1 MNIKSLRA
9 FQISTKPTPTT
20 TPRSTETPKHT
31 KMARPIFRYERF
43 KRDSNWT
50 VPASWDRPACIVEA
64 DDGTFGFGLSLNGA
78 PVVSII
84 NDHFAPFLVGEDCL
98 ATEKL
103 WDMMVR
109 MSAPYGMG
117 GLTSHAISAVDLA
130 LWDLKGKLL
139 GKPVYELLGGPQK
152 EKIQCYATG
161 SDTAWYMEL
170 GFKGAKSFTSYGPE
184 EGLEGLK
191 KNEEMVAEKRE
202 IVGPDRE
209 LMLDCWM
216 SSDVE
221 TVVRLSEI
229 MKPYNLRWIEES
241 LLPDDWEGYADVRK
255 RLPLQTLA
263 SGEHWYFTNSFAS
276 AARRKLVDIF
286 QPDVLWCGGITAGQ
300 KICAIADAAGIE
312 VIPHASMNYPYGQHL
327 AYAMPAI
334 PWGERSEGV
343 SPPGVPLEEMVQL
356 PGTAI
361 IKDGYLTPSDAPG
374 FGLEI
379 TQDWIE
385 SKRTSP

>member
-1 MNIKSLRA
+1 MNIKSITA
-9 FQISTKPTPTT
+9 FQINTKPRPTT
-20 TPRSTETPKHT
+20 QPRPTDPPKHA

-50 VPASWDRPACIVEA
+50 VPGDWNRPACIVEA
-64 DDGTFGFGLSLNGA
+64 DDGTWGFGISLNGA

-84 NDHFAPFLVGEDCL
+84 NDHFAPVLAGEDCM
-98 ATEKL
+98 ATDRL

-139 GKPVYELLGGPQK
+139 GRPVYELLGGPQK
-152 EKIQCYATG
+152 ERIPCYATG
-161 SDTAWYMEL
+161 PDTAWYMEL
-170 GFKGAKSFTSYGPE
+170 GFKGAKAFTPYGPE
-184 EGLEGLK
+184 DGLDGLR

-216 SSDVE
+216 SSNVE
-221 TVVRLSEI
+221 TVCRLSDI
-229 MKPYNLRWIEES
+229 MRPYNLKWIEEY
-241 LLPDDWEGYADVRK
+241 LLPDDWEGYAQVRE
-255 RLPLQTLA
+255 RLPSQTLA

-276 AARRKLVDIF
+276 AAKRKLVDIF
-286 QPDVLWCGGITAGQ
+286 QPDVLWCGGVTAGRN
-300 KICAIADAAGIE
+300 ICAIAGAAGIQ

-327 AYAMPAI
+327 AFAMPAVT
-334 PWGERSEGV
+334 WGERSEGV
-343 SPPGVPLEEMVQL
+343 SPPGVPLEEMVQI
-356 PGTAI
+356 PGTPVI
-361 IKDGYLTPSDAPG
+361 EDGWLVPSDAPG

-379 TQDWIE
+379 DRPWIDA
-385 SKRTSP
+385 KRT

>member
-1 MNIKSLRA
+1 MNITSIRA
-9 FQISTKPTPTT
+9 LEINTKPIPTT
-20 TPRSTETPKHT
+20 KPRQIKPSKHAGNI
-31 KMARPIFRYERF
+31 ARPIFRYERF
-43 KRDSNWT
+43 KRDSDWT
-50 VPASWDRPACIVEA
+50 VPPTWNRPAVIVEA
-64 DDGTFGFGLSLNGA
+64 EDGNFGFGVSLNGA

-84 NDHFAPFLVGEDCL
+84 NDHFAPALVGESCL
-98 ATEKL
+98 ATDRL

-130 LWDLKGKLL
+130 LWDLKGKVL

-152 EKIQCYATG
+152 DKIPCYATG

-170 GFKGAKSFTSYGPE
+170 GFKGAKAFTAYGPE
-184 EGLEGLK
+184 EGLEGIK

-221 TVVRLSEI
+221 TAVRLAET
-229 MKPYNLRWIEES
+229 MRPYNLKWMEEY
-241 LLPDDWEGYADVRK
+241 LLPDDWEGYYDVRQ
-255 RLPLQTLA
+255 RVPWHTLA

-300 KICAIADAAGIE
+300 KICAIAEAAGIQ
-312 VIPHASMNYPYGQHL
+312 VIPHASMNYPFGQHL
-327 AYAMPAI
+327 AFAMPAVT
-334 PWGERSEGV
+334 WGERSEGV
-343 SPPGVPLEEMVQL
+343 SPPGVALEEMVQI
-356 PGTAI
+356 PGTPVI
-361 IKDGYLTPSDAPG
+361 TDGYLIPSDAPG
-374 FGLEI
+374 FGMEI
-379 TQDWIE
+379 TNAWIE
-385 SKRTSP
+385 SKAV

>member
-1 MNIKSLRA
+1 MTIKSLRA

-20 TPRSTETPKHT
+20 TPRSTDTPKHT
-31 KMARPIFRYERF
+31 RMARPIFRYERF

-50 VPASWDRPACIVEA
+50 VPTAWDRPACIVEA
-64 DDGTFGFGLSLNGA
+64 DDGTFGFGISLNGA
-78 PVVSII
+78 PVVSIV
-84 NDHFAPFLVGEDCL
+84 NDHFAPVLLGEDCL

-117 GLTSHAISAVDLA
+117 GLVSHAISAVDLA

-170 GFKGAKSFTSYGPE
+170 GFKGAKAFTPYGPD

-191 KNEEMVAEKRE
+191 KIEEMVAEKRE
-202 IVGPDRE
+202 IVGPNRE

-229 MKPYNLRWIEES
+229 MKPYNLTWIEEY
-241 LLPDDWEGYADVRK
+241 LLPDDWEGYADVRE

-327 AYAMPAI
+327 AYAMPVI

-356 PGTAI
+356 PGTAV

-385 SKRTSP
+385 SKTTST

>member
-1 MNIKSLRA
+1 MNIKSIHA
-9 FQISTKPTPTT
+9 FQINTKPALISKPRPTE
-20 TPRSTETPKHT
+20 PPKHA
-31 KMARPIFRYERF
+31 KMSRPIFRYERF

-50 VPASWDRPACIVEA
+50 VPSSWNRPACIIEA
-64 DDGTFGFGLSLNGA
+64 EDGTTGFGISLNGA

-84 NDHFAPFLVGEDCL
+84 NDHFAPVLLGESCM
-98 ATEKL
+98 ATDRL

-139 GKPVYELLGGPQK
+139 SKPVYELLGGPQK
-152 EKIQCYATG
+152 ERIPCYATG

-170 GFKGAKSFTSYGPE
+170 GFKGAKAFTPYGPE

-202 IVGPDRE
+202 IIGPDRE

-221 TVVRLSEI
+221 TVVRLSKI
-229 MKPYNLRWIEES
+229 MKPYNLKWIEEY
-241 LLPDDWEGYADVRK
+241 LLPDDWEGYADVRE
-255 RLPLQTLA
+255 RLPSQTLA

-300 KICAIADAAGIE
+300 KICAIAEAAGIQ

-327 AYAMPAI
+327 AFAMPAV

-343 SPPGVPLEEMVQL
+343 SPPGVPLAEMVVL
-356 PGTAI
+356 PGTPVI
-361 IKDGYLTPSDAPG
+361 EDGYVVPSEAPG
-374 FGLEI
+374 FGFEFDLDWLE
-379 TQDWIE
+379 E
-385 SKRTSP
+385 RTV